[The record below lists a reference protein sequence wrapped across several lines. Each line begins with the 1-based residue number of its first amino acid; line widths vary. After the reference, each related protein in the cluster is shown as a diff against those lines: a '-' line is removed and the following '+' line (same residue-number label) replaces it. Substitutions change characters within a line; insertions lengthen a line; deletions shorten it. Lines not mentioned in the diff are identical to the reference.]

1 MMFASLK
8 AVVGQGFAILFAAGV
23 ILSAQSLPANAEMP
37 CGPHDK
43 IKAALEKKYNEL
55 RKGIGL
61 VSNKNVAE
69 VYVSESGS
77 WTFIVT
83 YLNGMSCVVATGHS
97 WEDAPRVASVKP
109 GI

>member
-1 MMFASLK
+1 MRIPTLTTAASSLL
-8 AVVGQGFAILFAAGV
+8 AASFAAS
-23 ILSAQSLPANAEMP
+23 ILVSGTSLPASASPP
-37 CGPHDK
+37 CAPHKK
-43 IKAALEKKYNEL
+43 IKSALEKKYKEL

-69 VYVSESGS
+69 VYVSDSGS

-83 YLNGMSCVVATGHS
+83 YLNGMSCVIATGHS
-97 WEDAPRVASVKP
+97 WEDAPKVASVEP

>member
-1 MMFASLK
+1 MKRASVKSVGGQLLA
-8 AVVGQGFAILFAAGV
+8 AVFVSGVFLFAY
-23 ILSAQSLPANAEMP
+23 SLPAKAEMP
-37 CGPHDK
+37 CAPHDK
-43 IKAALEKKYNEL
+43 IKAALEKKYKEL

-97 WEDAPRVASVKP
+97 WEDAPKIASVEP

>member
-1 MMFASLK
+1 MNFAHIKS
-8 AVVGQGFAILFAAGV
+8 AGGRCFAGV
-23 ILSAQSLPANAEMP
+23 ALSAMLVSSFALPAGAAMP
-37 CGPHDK
+37 CAPHDK
-43 IKAALEKKYNEL
+43 IKAALEKKYKEL

-61 VSNKNVAE
+61 VSNQNVAE
-69 VYVSESGS
+69 VYVSENGS

-97 WEDAPRVASVKP
+97 WEDAPKIASVEP